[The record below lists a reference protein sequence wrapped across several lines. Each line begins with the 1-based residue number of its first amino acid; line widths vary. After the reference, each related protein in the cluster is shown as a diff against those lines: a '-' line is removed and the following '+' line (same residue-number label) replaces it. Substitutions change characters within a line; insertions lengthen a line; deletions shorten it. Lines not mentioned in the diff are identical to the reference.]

1 MNVYQNKSQCW
12 YISLGEARKRPKL
25 SEKKYE
31 EIWIQNNVK
40 FLCGKNKWKGNW
52 WTMKA

>member
-1 MNVYQNKSQCW
+1 MFIKTKANVDIFLYVKQEKGQSYQK
-12 YISLGEARKRPKL
+12 
-25 SEKKYE
+25 KKYE